1 MAKRTHSLPARIAR
15 TKAASGTV
23 HRRLKQWQAM
33 RILRRFTVS
42 DLLAVTEQ
50 TNKHS
55 LLTYLGQLRRAGFVR
70 AHYGNR
76 GRHEPTQFQLIRDSG
91 PKPPALLK
99 KGSVIYDLNTDTEYP
114 LHD

>member
-1 MAKRTHSLPARIAR
+1 MAKRTHSIPARIAR
-15 TKAASGTV
+15 TKRANGTV

-33 RILRRFTVS
+33 RILRKFTVF

-50 TNKHS
+50 SNKRS
-55 LLTYLGQLRRAGFVR
+55 LLTYLSQLRRAGYLR

-76 GRHEPTQFQLIRDSG
+76 GRHEPTQFLLLRDSG

-99 KGSVIYDLNTDTEYP
+99 KGSVIYDLNTETEYP
-114 LHD
+114 LHE